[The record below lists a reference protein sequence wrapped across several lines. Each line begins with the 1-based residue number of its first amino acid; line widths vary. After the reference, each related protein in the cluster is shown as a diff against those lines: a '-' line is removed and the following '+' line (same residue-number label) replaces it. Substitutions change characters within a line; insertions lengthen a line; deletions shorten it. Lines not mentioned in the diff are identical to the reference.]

1 MTTTNTR
8 LADLTIAPASQT
20 VATHYGD
27 IFTNLTPETFET
39 MLIKW
44 TAKTECLTRASLVNY
59 LNLFSH
65 LGFEASVPLAELP
78 AGHIRK
84 IPAISNSR
92 LTRFKAKLQG
102 EVIRYPERCLV
113 FGQAF
118 HAVTLE
124 HAPSGDPVW
133 NLRPSEWAA
142 IQQMRDAYIG
152 DFGGFLAGQP
162 KFKRLTYEKP
172 RVWKDKET
180 GLPCKAQ
187 FDIAC
192 RKTVFDVKTTSA
204 WSEERFIELLDV
216 YDYDRQAAF
225 YLDGSRAEWFY
236 FVGVQKRPPY
246 AVHIVPFHR
255 DSDFIEKGRKKYRYL
270 LRRFVEAGERI

>member
-8 LADLTIAPASQT
+8 LADLAIAPASQT
-20 VATHYGD
+20 VATHYGN
-27 IFTNLTPETFET
+27 IFTNLTIETLET
-39 MLIKW
+39 MLVKW
-44 TAKTECLTRASLVNY
+44 TAKTESLTHASLVNY
-59 LNLFSH
+59 LNLYSH

-78 AGHIRK
+78 DGHIRRT
-84 IPAISNSR
+84 PAISNSR

-102 EVIRYPERCLV
+102 KEIRYPERCLV

-118 HAVTLE
+118 HAVALE
-124 HAPSGDPVW
+124 HARSGDPVW

-142 IQQMRDAYIG
+142 IRQMRDAYIG

-187 FDIAC
+187 FDIVC
-192 RKTVFDVKTTSA
+192 RKAVFDVKTTSA

-236 FVGVQKRPPY
+236 FVGVQKRPPF